1 MSFGNFKA
9 PKNDSKYYWTRHSVG
24 KMMQYG
30 LSAQRVIRVIRS
42 YQRIELGV
50 AKNTVAVMQPVSVK
64 RDKEGKQKWS
74 QEIWVMYQTPKASI
88 KNETLPTGRTSP
100 KAMPTERRQ
109 VSKQIQN
116 SKLEKQNEK
125 SDISNLKQVIF
136 GKNQL
141 KIISAW
147 RYPGVSPK
155 NNPIP
160 QDILDEL
167 DDVI

>member
-1 MSFGNFKA
+1 MEMLRRMKINLLRDIFMGFGNFTA

-30 LSAQRVIRVIRS
+30 LSAQRVKRVIRS
-42 YQRIELGV
+42 YDRKEEGI

-64 RDKEGKQKWS
+64 FDKDNKKKWS

-88 KNETLPTGRTSP
+88 KN
-100 KAMPTERRQ
+100 
-109 VSKQIQN
+109 V
-116 SKLEKQNEK
+116 KLNP
-125 SDISNLKQVIF
+125 SIAIDRLKNDLA

-141 KIISAW
+141 KIISVW

-160 QDILDEL
+160 DDILDEL
-167 DDVI
+167 GDLL

>member
-9 PKNDSKYYWTRHSVG
+9 PKNTDKYYWTRHSIG

-30 LSAQRVIRVIRS
+30 LSAQRAIRVIRS
-42 YQRIELGV
+42 YQRIETGV

-64 RDKEGKQKWS
+64 TDKDGKKKWS
-74 QEIWVMYQTPKASI
+74 QEIWVMYQKRKAPISKSQFPISKQIPNSNIQI
-88 KNETLPTGRTSP
+88 KNEEG
-100 KAMPTERRQ
+100 KGG
-109 VSKQIQN
+109 VS
-116 SKLEKQNEK
+116 S
-125 SDISNLKQVIF
+125 LKF
-136 GKNQL
+136 DLLNKNQL
-141 KIISAW
+141 KIISVW

-167 DDVI
+167 DDLI

>member
-1 MSFGNFKA
+1 MTFGNFKA
-9 PKNDSKYYWTRHSVG
+9 PKNTDKYYWTRHSIG

-30 LSAQRVIRVIRS
+30 LSAQRAIRVIRS

-64 RDKEGKQKWS
+64 TDKDGKKKWS

-88 KNETLPTGRTSP
+88 KN
-100 KAMPTERRQ
+100 
-109 VSKQIQN
+109 
-116 SKLEKQNEK
+116 
-125 SDISNLKQVIF
+125 SNLSVATDRLNPLVVIDRSNPIAIDRLKNQLF
-136 GKNQL
+136 SQNQL
-141 KIISAW
+141 KIISVW

-160 QDILDEL
+160 SEILEE
-167 DDVI
+167 VGEMI